1 MVWKHDLWELNLA
14 MEQKVSLN
22 DSYERDRERM
32 EREGEEENRYLQTA
46 GVTQMKKVKEEFQK
60 IMHSKDNSLRKRW
73 RHKGVCL
80 GQALLKLKDY

>member
-1 MVWKHDLWELNLA
+1 MIPMRET
-14 MEQKVSLN
+14 E
-22 DSYERDRERM
+22 RERM

-46 GVTQMKKVKEEFQK
+46 GVTRMKKKVKEEFQK

-80 GQALLKLKDY
+80 GEALLKLKDY